1 MPQASKSVGIW
12 IRVST
17 EMQVQSDSPEHHE
30 RRARLYAE
38 AKGWQVEEVYR
49 LEAVSGK
56 SVIDHPEAKRMLADV
71 KRGKITGLVFSKL
84 ARLARNTKELLEFAD
99 YFKKQ
104 DADLISLDE
113 SLDTSSPA
121 GRFLFVM
128 IGALAEF
135 ERAEIASRVQ
145 ASVPI
150 RAKLGKP
157 LGGSSPFG
165 YVWRDGKLVPDEKE
179 APVRKLLYELYQ
191 EHGRKR
197 TVARILNERGYRTR
211 GGGTFSMTTITRL
224 LRDPTAK
231 GVRIANS
238 TKNVGKS
245 KPIARKP
252 ESEWVYHQVEPIVSE
267 ELWDACQALLD
278 GSRSKYGKPAK
289 RAVHLFAGYAFCG
302 CGGKMYVKTSNKSR
316 YVCSSCG
323 KTKIPIV
330 DLEGVYHE
338 QLRTLAVSPG
348 EVEKHFAAAN
358 ETLGEKQ
365 RLLDV
370 LSAEREKV
378 SAERERLYE
387 LYMARGIEKEDFA
400 SRYRPFTERLEQIDQ
415 ELPALQAQIDVLKIN
430 QLSEAEV
437 RSAATNLY
445 DRWPLLPF
453 GEKRQIIEAITEKI
467 VIAQED
473 IDISF
478 LYQPSVETAANG
490 LRSIRGSW
498 RPRAGSAPG
507 RSHGRWR
514 GPR

>member
-1 MPQASKSVGIW
+1 MQQSPKSVGIW

-30 RRARLYAE
+30 RRARLYCE
-38 AKGWQVEEVYR
+38 AKGWDVREVYK

-56 SVIDHPEAKRMLADV
+56 SVIEHAEAKRMMADV

-84 ARLARNTKELLEFAD
+84 ARLARNTRELLEFAD
-99 YFKKQ
+99 YFKRH

-121 GRFLFVM
+121 GRVLFVM

-157 LGGSSPFG
+157 LSGASPFG
-165 YVWRDGKLVPDEKE
+165 YVWREGKLVPEPTE
-179 APVRKLLYELYQ
+179 APVRRLLYELYK
-191 EHGRKR
+191 EHGRKK
-197 TVARILNERGYRTR
+197 TVARLLNEKGYRTR
-211 GGGTFSMTTITRL
+211 GGGQFSMTTITRL

-231 GVRIANS
+231 GVRIANTTRS
-238 TKNVGKS
+238 MGKGKS
-245 KPIARKP
+245 IAHKP
-252 ESEWVYHQVEPIVSE
+252 ESDWVYHQVEPIISE

-278 GSRSKYGKPAK
+278 GSRSKHK
-289 RAVHLFAGYAFCG
+289 RPTQKTVHLFAGFAFCG
-302 CGGKMYVKTSNKSR
+302 CGGKMYVTSSNKSR
-316 YVCSSCG
+316 YVCSRCR
-323 KTKIPIV
+323 KVKIPIV
-330 DLEGVYHE
+330 DLEGIYHE
-338 QLRTLAVSPG
+338 QLRQLAISPG
-348 EVEKHFAAAN
+348 EVERHVADAN
-358 ETLGEKQ
+358 EVLTERQ

-370 LSAEREKV
+370 LAAERDKV
-378 SAERERLYE
+378 SAEREQVFA
-387 LYMARGIEKEDFA
+387 LYMAKELDMEDFGP
-400 SRYRPFTERLEQIDQ
+400 RYRPLTERLKQIEE
-415 ELPALQAQIDVLKIN
+415 ELPALQASIDVMKIS

-445 DRWPLLPF
+445 DRWTNLPF
-453 GEKRQIIEAITEKI
+453 EDKRQVVEAITDKI

-478 LYQPSVETAANG
+478 L
-490 LRSIRGSW
+490 
-498 RPRAGSAPG
+498 
-507 RSHGRWR
+507 
-514 GPR
+514 

>member
-1 MPQASKSVGIW
+1 MPQPPKSVGIW

-38 AKGWQVEEVYR
+38 AKGWKVEDVYR

-84 ARLARNTKELLEFAD
+84 ARLARNTRELLEFAD
-99 YFKKQ
+99 YFKRF

-179 APVRKLLYELYQ
+179 APVRRLLYELYK

-197 TVARILNERGYRTR
+197 TVARLLNDKGYRTR
-211 GGGTFSMTTITRL
+211 GGGTFSMTTVTRL

-231 GVRIANS
+231 GLRIANS

-252 ESEWVYHQVEPIVSE
+252 ESEWVYHQIEPIVSE

-278 GSRSKYGKPAK
+278 GSRSKYRKNPTK
-289 RAVHLFAGYAFCG
+289 RTVHLFAGYAFCG
-302 CGGKMYVKTSNKSR
+302 CGGKMYVKSSNKSR

-338 QLRTLAVSPG
+338 QLRALAVSPG

-358 ETLGEKQ
+358 ETLSEKQ
-365 RLLDV
+365 RLIEI
-370 LSAEREKV
+370 LSAERDKV

-387 LYMARGIEKEDFA
+387 LYMARGLEKEDFTI
-400 SRYRPFTERLEQIDQ
+400 RYRPLTERLEQIDQ
-415 ELPALQAQIDVLKIN
+415 ELPALQAQLDVFKIN
-430 QLSEAEV
+430 QFSEAEV

-453 GEKRQIIEAITEKI
+453 GEKRQIVEAITEKI

-478 LYQPSVETAANG
+478 LYQPSSETAANAAPHNQG
-490 LRSIRGSW
+490 FMAATSW
-498 RPRAGSAPG
+498 KRAG
-507 RSHGRWR
+507 
-514 GPR
+514 

>member
-1 MPQASKSVGIW
+1 MQQQSKSVGIW

-38 AKGWQVEEVYR
+38 AKGWDVREVYR

-56 SVIDHPEAKRMLADV
+56 SVIEHPEAKRMLTDV

-99 YFKKQ
+99 YFKKF

-165 YVWRDGKLVPDEKE
+165 YVWKDGKLVPEPNE
-179 APVRKLLYELYQ
+179 APVRRLLYELYK
-191 EHGRKR
+191 EHGRKK
-197 TVARILNERGYRTR
+197 TVARMLNERGYRTR
-211 GGGTFSMTTITRL
+211 GGGSFSMTTVTRL

-231 GVRIANS
+231 GVRIANA
-238 TKNVGKS
+238 TKSLGKN
-245 KPIARKP
+245 KPIGHKP
-252 ESEWVYHQVEPIVSE
+252 ESEWVYHQVEPIVSD
-267 ELWDACQALLD
+267 ELWDTCQALLD
-278 GSRSKYGKPAK
+278 GSRSKYKKPTK
-289 RAVHLFAGYAFCG
+289 RTVHLFAGYAFCG
-302 CGGKMYVKTSNKSR
+302 CGGKMYVTSSNKSR
-316 YVCSSCG
+316 YVCYACK
-323 KTKIPIV
+323 KTKIPIT

-338 QLRTLAVSPG
+338 QLRALAVTPG
-348 EVEKHFAAAN
+348 EVEKHVAAAN

-370 LSAEREKV
+370 LAAEREKV
-378 SAERERLYE
+378 NTAREQVFS
-387 LYMARGIEKEDFA
+387 LYMARGIEKEDFG
-400 SRYRPFTERLEQIDQ
+400 SRYRPLTERLEQIDE
-415 ELPALQAQIDVLKIN
+415 ELPALQASLDVMKIT
-430 QLSEAEV
+430 QLSEAEI

-453 GEKRQIIEAITEKI
+453 GEKRSIVEAITEKI
-467 VIAQED
+467 IIAQED

-478 LYQPSVETAANG
+478 LYAPSAETAANG
-490 LRSIRGSW
+490 HRTLRGSSP
-498 RPRAGSAPG
+498 PRVGSAQG
-507 RSHGRWR
+507 R
-514 GPR
+514 